1 MGDSVLERVLQR
13 GDVKKL
19 LNELCNNSRYYEK
32 TNSNSIDYKV
42 FVGPEQVLFLF
53 YDALFKYEIIINDI
67 YYFDDYIIQLD
78 KLFRKINNI
87 QDISIGINKV
97 LGRIC
102 ALKLNIKDDEIE
114 SSKRELLNYVYD
126 KYVLNGYLIH
136 GYSKCYYENIAEN
149 GIFPEEYV
157 NLYEKFLEVQ
167 NILRKYGEYDILDK
181 DFFKKEVYF
190 TDSMVMGCYY
200 ASNAPM
206 YFYNLICDN
215 KYVTKQICRSGYMRK
230 DYDECLKNLQ
240 KLSYKLELNE
250 EEKNILFDAFD
261 SQWKLLNDGIG
272 KISLVLIPRKLVA
285 GSIFNISDIVD
296 NISEL
301 SVGDIFNKV
310 LSSNNNFSYTDFIDR
325 DNIIFVDLPGY
336 EGLVHDNSKEVKNAE
351 KEDKSSFEVGSVDIS
366 DVSGKV
372 SVLLLLGA
380 IFITLGVI
388 ITMIMVSKGM

>member
-1 MGDSVLERVLQR
+1 MGDSVLESVLKR
-13 GDVKKL
+13 DDVKKL

-78 KLFRKINNI
+78 KLFKKIGNV
-87 QDISIGINKV
+87 QDISIGINKL
-97 LGRIC
+97 LGSIC
-102 ALKLNIKDDEIE
+102 ALKLNIKDIE
-114 SSKRELLNYVYD
+114 TASSKRKLLDYVYD

-136 GYSKCYYENIAEN
+136 GYSNCYYECIAKK

-157 NLYEKFLEVQ
+157 NLYDKFVEVQ
-167 NILRKYGEYDILDK
+167 NILKKYGEYDIFDK
-181 DFFKKEVYF
+181 DFFVKEIHF
-190 TDSMVMGCYY
+190 TDNIVMGCYY

-206 YFYNLICDN
+206 YFYNLLCN
-215 KYVTKQICRSGYMRK
+215 NNFVTKQVCRSAYMRK

-240 KLSYKLELNE
+240 KLSYKLGFNE
-250 EEKNILFDAFD
+250 EEKRILYDAFD
-261 SQWKLLNDGIG
+261 SEWELLCKGIG
-272 KISLVLIPRKLVA
+272 DISLILIPRRLIRS
-285 GSIFNISDIVD
+285 SIFSINDIID

-301 SVGDIFNKV
+301 SLGEIFNKV
-310 LSSNNNFSYTDFIDR
+310 LGSNSNFSYVDFLNKED
-325 DNIIFVDLPGY
+325 IIFVDLPGY
-336 EGLVHDNSKEVKNAE
+336 KELVHEVSKENKDSVN
-351 KEDKSSFEVGSVDIS
+351 EDDMIGIS

-388 ITMIMVSKGM
+388 ITMVMVSKGM